1 MQLIFIPHCGCWWPG
16 VSVTMVLST
25 YPCLS
30 RALWDK
36 CGPEIDTR
44 RLSGDWQP
52 GFGLLKCCCRLDKM
66 ADNLADD
73 IFRCIFVNENIWMLN
88 KISSKY
94 VWECQ
99 IDNKST
105 LIRVTAW
112 RRAGDKPLPEPMD
125 ALVSDIFRLPPVR
138 ISPVWERRELVLF
151 VHRIPFFWTS
161 SNITKCKW
169 ISMFLIYTLYVMS

>member
-1 MQLIFIPHCGCWWPG
+1 
-16 VSVTMVLST
+16 MVLST
-25 YPCLS
+25 YPWLS
-30 RALWDK
+30 SPLWVK

-52 GFGLLKCCCRLDKM
+52 GFGLLECCCRLNKM
-66 ADNLADD
+66 TDNLADD
-73 IFRCIFVNENIWMLN
+73 IFRCNFVNENIWMLN

-112 RRAGDKPLPEPMD
+112 RRAGDKPSPEPMD
-125 ALVSDIFRLPPVR
+125 ALVSDIFRSPPVR
-138 ISPVWERRELVLF
+138 ISRCGKGGSWLSLCIEFHPFERRVILQSANGYL
-151 VHRIPFFWTS
+151 
-161 SNITKCKW
+161 C
-169 ISMFLIYTLYVMS
+169 FLYTLHM